1 MNLLIIFCSSP
12 GRASRRYCPETRGK
26 RAPIP
31 GAPRIDTIFPP
42 GGPEEVCSQSDPL
55 GGTDGSN
62 LSPSTGESPSSH
74 FCAVSGTARAAPSPE
89 RYARHGIER
98 DRRGGEQIVV
108 IDGDRRF
115 ACAKTAEGGE
125 RHHCFPGGAD
135 GG

>member
-55 GGTDGSN
+55 GGTEGSN
-62 LSPSTGESPSSH
+62 LSPSSGESRSS
-74 FCAVSGTARAAPSPE
+74 
-89 RYARHGIER
+89 RHSHREG
-98 DRRGGEQIVV
+98 RGGTPHTRVTKSDTDHGSSLEWV
-108 IDGDRRF
+108 IGHL
-115 ACAKTAEGGE
+115 
-125 RHHCFPGGAD
+125 RHHGAAND
-135 GG
+135 